1 MDGVERRAWALEF
14 EMSNSVDASRRRGA
28 LIRAG
33 IAGTLLVVLLTVEED
48 LMRLA
53 PPQYAAFVR
62 LGLLAAAV
70 GLGATAV
77 HEIVKVVFRSI
88 DRQEAVVWRNLSSWT
103 LYALVG
109 LLIASALGVNLSGLL
124 VGGAIVGVIV
134 ATASQA
140 SLGNFFAG
148 LILMFARPY
157 RVGGAI
163 RLRGPI
169 GGNTEFEGTVVD
181 MGALYT
187 TLLTAAGETLKL
199 PNSGVVTSALVMGEA
214 PLQAE
219 VEVEMPPDTSLP
231 AVEEHVR
238 ERLAQPA
245 AWIAIR
251 PQTLRALD
259 STTLICKVQVRSQT
273 PVDPMLLAAALVE
286 AVGRSR
292 ERRDREDSA
301 A

>member
-1 MDGVERRAWALEF
+1 
-14 EMSNSVDASRRRGA
+14 MSNSVQLLRRRGG

-33 IAGTLLVVLLTVEED
+33 IASTLLVILLTVQRD
-48 LMRLA
+48 VLALA
-53 PPQYAAFVR
+53 PPRYEAFVR
-62 LGLLAAAV
+62 LGLLAVAV

-77 HEIVKVVFRSI
+77 REVVRAVFRSI
-88 DRQEAVVWRNLSSWT
+88 DRQALLVWRNLSSWT

-124 VGGAIVGVIV
+124 VGGAILGVIV

-148 LILMFARPY
+148 LILMFGRPY
-157 RVGGAI
+157 RVGGTI

-169 GGNTEFEGTVVD
+169 AGGTEFEGTVVD

-187 TLLTAAGETLKL
+187 TLLTATGETLKL

-231 AVEEHVR
+231 AVERVVR
-238 ERLAQPA
+238 DRLGQPE
-245 AWIAIR
+245 AWISIR

-259 STTLICKVQVRSQT
+259 NTTLVCKVQVRSQIA
-273 PVDPMLLAAALVE
+273 VDPMLLAEALVD

-292 ERRDREDSA
+292 QRTDGSAVRTDREDSA